1 MTRESLSVRVSRLEA
16 AEHRNNDIQSARDHE
31 LATMKATYA
40 EIDAKL
46 ELLIEDKN
54 KRDGAIGFGKWIV
67 GTGFFAMVGSAV
79 LAVLHLLG
87 SGR

>member
-1 MTRESLSVRVSRLEA
+1 MTRESLSVRVARLEA
-16 AEHRNNDIQSARDHE
+16 AEQRNSEIQASRDRE
-31 LATMKATYA
+31 TADMKATYA
-40 EIDAKL
+40 DIDAKL
-46 ELLIEDKN
+46 ERLIEDKN

>member
-1 MTRESLSVRVSRLEA
+1 MTRESLSVRVARLEA
-16 AEHRNNDIQSARDHE
+16 AEQRNSELQASRDHE
-31 LATMKATYA
+31 TTAMKATYA